1 MSLHHDAYPTVTSR
15 DTAVSGC
22 LAEAGIAP
30 SRVRRIVL
38 VCRTYPIRVQSPKKS
53 SSGPMSHELT
63 WKIISERSLVPLT
76 ELRKNERTS
85 TTKRRRRVGE
95 FDWSLLRRS
104 ASLNGQDRLIL
115 KELIRRAYWSL
126 RRSASL
132 NGPTDIALTFAD
144 YISIEN
150 RDARRFEQLTVP
162 TLRFIEEVERVA
174 AAPVS
179 LVATRFHYRSIIDR
193 RRW

>member
-1 MSLHHDAYPTVTSR
+1 
-15 DTAVSGC
+15 
-22 LAEAGIAP
+22 
-30 SRVRRIVL
+30 
-38 VCRTYPIRVQSPKKS
+38 
-53 SSGPMSHELT
+53 MSHELT

-85 TTKRRRRVGE
+85 TTKRRRVGE
-95 FDWSLLRRS
+95 FDWSL
-104 ASLNGQDRLIL
+104 
-115 KELIRRAYWSL
+115 L

-150 RDARRFEQLTVP
+150 RDARRFEKLTVP